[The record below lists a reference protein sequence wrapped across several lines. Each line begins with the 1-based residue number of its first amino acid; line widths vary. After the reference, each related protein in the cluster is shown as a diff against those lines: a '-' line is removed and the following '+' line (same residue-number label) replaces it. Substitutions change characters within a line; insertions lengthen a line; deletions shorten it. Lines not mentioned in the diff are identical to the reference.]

1 MARQLAASP
10 QERDEMVRLAGEGW
24 TAQEIGKHMEFNDD
38 TVMNTV
44 RRVLP
49 AAFRRSSH
57 VPEPVNDNADTTHR
71 VMPHQVG
78 WSTDPVSHHAVSLPR
93 LACLSA
99 ADSV

>member
-1 MARQLAASP
+1 MARQLAAQP
-10 QERDEMVRLAGEGW
+10 HERDEMVRLADAGW
-24 TAQEIGKHMEFNDD
+24 TAQQIGKRIGFGDD

-57 VPEPVNDNADTTHR
+57 VPEAVNDNESVTHR